1 MRDVS
6 PPPRPQVHRQTSS
19 LPDSTLWEMGESYSE
34 CPHVCTSY
42 YNTCLHS
49 YVYAILQ
56 LQAYSYMFDNNI
68 TIFTVDGRISF
79 SPRLTHR
86 AYGPKT
92 VHAERSLHFLPPED
106 YEQLRNSRRRQF
118 KANATHPS
126 EQVAAKSSQHV
137 DQTLKQI
144 FSQTTPTAEYHT
156 LASSLGLHHGRSPPG
171 KKGSASPSI
180 LPMKVIDQPQQVS
193 SHLVST

>member
-1 MRDVS
+1 
-6 PPPRPQVHRQTSS
+6 
-19 LPDSTLWEMGESYSE
+19 
-34 CPHVCTSY
+34 
-42 YNTCLHS
+42 
-49 YVYAILQ
+49 
-56 LQAYSYMFDNNI
+56 MFDNYYY
-68 TIFTVDGRISF
+68 FTVDGRISF

-118 KANATHPS
+118 KANTTHPS

-156 LASSLGLHHGRSPPG
+156 LASSLGLNHGRSPPG